1 MQVALKRYSG
11 TRSDQLSKYGPT
23 GRAHGA
29 YSHGPTVPGIF
40 TGCLQIS
47 KIKHLSFYKL
57 PRRQS
62 LKDMDRRDKVNTMDS
77 NSSSIFKL
85 RERGALAPPAAA
97 PSTRKGSVRALI
109 FVPTATVSYS
119 RLPA

>member
-1 MQVALKRYSG
+1 M
-11 TRSDQLSKYGPT
+11 
-23 GRAHGA
+23 AHIV
-29 YSHGPTVPGIF
+29 TVPGIF

-47 KIKHLSFYKL
+47 KIEQLSFYKL

-85 RERGALAPPAAA
+85 RERGALAAA
-97 PSTRKGSVRALI
+97 GSAQ
-109 FVPTATVSYS
+109 YS
-119 RLPA
+119 KRQC